1 MLETGPGG
9 LLSPE
14 RGDPTLACF
23 ELLGGCRKAQVQSAK
38 HHNMYVYHTNM
49 ITYQVQLW
57 YFMFVIQHYDS
68 TCHTYLVFTLHGI
81 W

>member
-14 RGDPTLACF
+14 RGDPTLACCSICF

-38 HHNMYVYHTNM
+38 HYNKYACNTNT
-49 ITYQVQLW
+49 IISQVQVL
-57 YFMFVIQHYDS
+57 YFIVLI
-68 TCHTYLVFTLHGI
+68 
-81 W
+81 